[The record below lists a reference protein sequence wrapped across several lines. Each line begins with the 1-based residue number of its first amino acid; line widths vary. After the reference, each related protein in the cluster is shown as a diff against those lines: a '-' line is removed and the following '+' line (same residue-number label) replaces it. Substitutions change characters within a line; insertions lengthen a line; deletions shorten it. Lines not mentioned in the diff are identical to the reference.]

1 MSSIYLDMDG
11 VVADFDGYA
20 HQLLGLGP
28 SEGKYPET
36 VWEKLIENPRLY
48 RDLKLTYYATQ
59 LHDFCTK
66 LAEKLDYRVAF
77 LTAIPKKNDV
87 QYAMHDKVE
96 WAQKYFPNTP
106 VFFGPYSRDKQNHC
120 RPGDILIDDRTDNI
134 RDWKAVGGIGILHR
148 EFDRTVSELDSLLPS
163 DQSLMPQVSLQV

>member
-36 VWEKLIENPRLY
+36 VWQKLIANPRLY
-48 RDLKLTYYATQ
+48 RDLKPLPYASQ
-59 LHDFCTK
+59 LYNFCTK

-87 QYAMHDKVE
+87 QHAMHDKVE
-96 WAQKYFPNTP
+96 WCQKHFPGTP

-134 RDWKAVGGIGILHR
+134 QEWKSAGGIGILHR